1 MDNQKTM
8 DTLYAGPPVRPFSG
22 TPIRQ
27 VGMGEGVVARAPHI
41 ISSLGLGSCVVVT
54 LYDAQQRIGGL
65 AHIMLPDSSQM
76 RMRSDDCGMRNNNPE
91 SEIRNRRYQ
100 CADTA
105 IVALLDELRGNGATR
120 RNIVAKMVGGARM
133 FSDYNDG
140 SKGIG
145 EQNVISVKHVLKRE
159 GIPLI
164 GEDVGGHHGRTV
176 KFELNSGRL
185 LVKAIGK
192 TDREI

>member
-1 MDNQKTM
+1 MGDKKKVIS
-8 DTLYAGPPVRPFSG
+8 DSPAPPFAGSPIVR
-22 TPIRQ
+22 
-27 VGMGEGVVARAPHI
+27 VGMGEGVVTRAAGI

-76 RMRSDDCGMRNNNPE
+76 PMGNDDCEMRNNNPE
-91 SEIRNRRYQ
+91 SEIRNRRYH

-105 IVALLDELRGNGATR
+105 IVALLDELCGKGATR

-133 FSDYNDG
+133 FPDYNDG
-140 SKGIG
+140 SRGIG
-145 EQNVISVKHVLKRE
+145 EQNIMSIKHVLRRE
-159 GIPLI
+159 CISLI

-176 KFELNSGRL
+176 KFRLDSGKL
-185 LVKAIGK
+185 IVKAIGK
-192 TDREI
+192 EDKEI